1 MILGLPLIWYFIRS
15 LVVVALGL
23 SVVDHLSASPQ
34 GPISVDM
41 TPPTE
46 AAPSASVPTLG
57 QEATLRLGET
67 FVIAERGLK
76 RIALGN
82 GKILSAKRLERD
94 QVLLMALQPGSTS
107 LHLWYH
113 DGTERRV
120 LVQVHSGDEEQL
132 LKDVR
137 LWLGKSTHIETRII
151 GGKVV
156 LEGRARNVQEAQKVK
171 ELAQRSPLIMN
182 LVQQAGVE
190 QMIAMEVRFLEVKK
204 SALENIGVNW
214 QKSTAGP
221 LFGVV
226 GDMRTNSRFRPASSG
241 SIDASGAPNLTS
253 NLPGTTSEPLLSKV
267 SPFAMYFGLQSTLAS
282 AINLMEQKGD
292 AIVLAEPILS
302 CRSGGAARFLAG
314 GEIPLPTTSPLGA
327 TSVQFKPYGI
337 KFEISPTLT
346 ESGSISARVMTE
358 LSTLDPAIKVGDL
371 PAFLS
376 RQTET
381 EVNLREG
388 ETLVISGLISED
400 KSKTLDKMP
409 GLGNIP
415 VLGKL
420 FSSRDFRER
429 RSEMV
434 VFVTPRFISPNSDLN
449 RSLTDRATHSL
460 DQTKQ
465 RLYPRGE
472 NE

>member
-1 MILGLPLIWYFIRS
+1 MILGLPLIWYFLRS
-15 LVVVALGL
+15 LVVVTLGL
-23 SVVDHLSASPQ
+23 SAADQLSASPQ
-34 GPISVDM
+34 GPISVD
-41 TPPTE
+41 TIQSTGV
-46 AAPSASVPTLG
+46 APSASTLE
-57 QEATLRLGET
+57 QETTLRVGET
-67 FVIAERGLK
+67 FVVAERGLK

-137 LWLGKSTHIETRII
+137 LWLGKSTHIETRVI

-253 NLPGTTSEPLLSKV
+253 NLPGTTSEPLLGKV

-381 EVNLREG
+381 EVNLNEG

-434 VFVTPRFISPNSDLN
+434 VFVTPRFISPNSELN

-465 RLYPRGE
+465 RLTKRGE